1 MVRWIEGIP
10 GGLVDGSYLG
20 NIIDRVL
27 INTKIRR
34 HHIIGISFAG
44 INALRSSINRA
55 YVPYHIRDNS
65 IL

>member
-10 GGLVDGSYLG
+10 GGVVDGSCLG

-34 HHIIGISFAG
+34 HHIIGLSFAAV
-44 INALRSSINRA
+44 NALRTSVN
-55 YVPYHIRDNS
+55 
-65 IL
+65 